1 MHHFEQNSWFR
12 NSNSKRGKKNFKTM
26 LVLTAVPIVSAYL
39 IKVMIVF
46 DKTMSGR
53 LLSETNIKLKA
64 VKEE

>member
-1 MHHFEQNSWFR
+1 
-12 NSNSKRGKKNFKTM
+12 M